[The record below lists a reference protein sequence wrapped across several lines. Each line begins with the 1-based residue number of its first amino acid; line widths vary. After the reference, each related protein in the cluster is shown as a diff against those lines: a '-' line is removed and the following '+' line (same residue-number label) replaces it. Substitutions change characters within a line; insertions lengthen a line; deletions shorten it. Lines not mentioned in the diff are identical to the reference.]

1 MRLFGKAKPEA
12 KTRNDSELWSELPLG
27 SFMVWREDAL
37 AFVFYFRTRLGY
49 DIPGPMSIGPISDR
63 DRSTLLRR
71 AHREWVRH
79 CDYHGMKYDLDE
91 HPTGRR
97 RDLASTNGEFR

>member
-1 MRLFGKAKPEA
+1 MRFFGRAKPEA
-12 KTRNDSELWSELPLG
+12 KARDDSELWNELPLG
-27 SFMVWREDAL
+27 SYMVWREDAL

-71 AHREWVRH
+71 AHQEWVRH

-91 HPTGRR
+91 HPAPQTHEVRR
-97 RDLASTNGEFR
+97 